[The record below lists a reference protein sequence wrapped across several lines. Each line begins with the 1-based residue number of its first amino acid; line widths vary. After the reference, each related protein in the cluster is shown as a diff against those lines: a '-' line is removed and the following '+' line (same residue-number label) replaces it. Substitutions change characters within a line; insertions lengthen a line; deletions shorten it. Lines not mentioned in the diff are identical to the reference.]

1 MSSHSSQ
8 SPRLAACICCGR
20 SVSTEA
26 RMCAHCGQPEPSDQ
40 LRLAVQEFL
49 RQEPKI
55 NAIKF
60 VREQTG
66 LGLKEAR
73 DYVERISENR

>member
-1 MSSHSSQ
+1 MSSDA
-8 SPRLAACICCGR
+8 PRLAACICCGR
-20 SVSTEA
+20 QVSAEA
-26 RMCAHCGQPEPSDQ
+26 RVCPHCGQPEPTDQ

-49 RQEPKI
+49 RNAPKI

-66 LGLKEAR
+66 LGLKEAK
-73 DYVERISENR
+73 DYVERILQKG